1 MSKKTSF
8 LISDSI
14 SNETALDADAHKSHA
29 GSSKKNFQLE
39 SESQQSNTYE
49 SLLEQACISERT
61 KMERNFKMGNSCWF
75 TTKLPERERER
86 EREREFC
93 FIEERIPGFQG
104 AEIRLTLTNIP
115 VDCDGSGQHFHV
127 QHALICK
134 NVGLITQ
141 RHNEI

>member
-14 SNETALDADAHKSHA
+14 SNGTALDADAHKTHA
-29 GSSKKNFQLE
+29 GSSIQSFQLE
-39 SESQQSNTYE
+39 SESQQCNAYG

-75 TTKLPERERER
+75 TTKLLERERETENFVLSR
-86 EREREFC
+86 NEF
-93 FIEERIPGFQG
+93 RDSMTLRYGLP
-104 AEIRLTLTNIP
+104 LTKFP
-115 VDCDGSGQHFHV
+115 VNCDGCGEHFHV

-134 NVGLITQ
+134 K
-141 RHNEI
+141 